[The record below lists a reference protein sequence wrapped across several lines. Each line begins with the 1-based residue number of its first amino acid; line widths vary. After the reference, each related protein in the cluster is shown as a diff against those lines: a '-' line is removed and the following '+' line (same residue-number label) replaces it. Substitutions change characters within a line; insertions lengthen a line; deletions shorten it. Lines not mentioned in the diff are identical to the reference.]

1 MAWVELSALV
11 KSCAR
16 PYHSGCFFQQR
27 WSHKPQMELF
37 RQRPH
42 TAARARNQ
50 MKTCHEIGNWK
61 CDKSGIGNA
70 TNPGAEKCW
79 CVACGRRRRLFHTG
93 ALLTKPLS
101 VEECL
106 GHGPLLPLKAN
117 VHELR
122 LVLRLGGLNF
132 GHFFLL
138 GDGN

>member
-1 MAWVELSALV
+1 M
-11 KSCAR
+11 
-16 PYHSGCFFQQR
+16 
-27 WSHKPQMELF
+27 
-37 RQRPH
+37 
-42 TAARARNQ
+42 
-50 MKTCHEIGNWK
+50 
-61 CDKSGIGNA
+61 
-70 TNPGAEKCW
+70 TNPGGGAEKCW

-132 GHFFLL
+132 DLTWRILL
-138 GDGN
+138 GLAKKDQSQVTKE

>member
-1 MAWVELSALV
+1 M
-11 KSCAR
+11 
-16 PYHSGCFFQQR
+16 
-27 WSHKPQMELF
+27 
-37 RQRPH
+37 
-42 TAARARNQ
+42 
-50 MKTCHEIGNWK
+50 
-61 CDKSGIGNA
+61 
-70 TNPGAEKCW
+70 TNPGGGAEKCW

-132 GHFFLL
+132 DLDLENSTWTWTWRILL
-138 GDGN
+138 GLAKKDQSQVTKE

>member
-1 MAWVELSALV
+1 M
-11 KSCAR
+11 
-16 PYHSGCFFQQR
+16 
-27 WSHKPQMELF
+27 
-37 RQRPH
+37 
-42 TAARARNQ
+42 
-50 MKTCHEIGNWK
+50 
-61 CDKSGIGNA
+61 
-70 TNPGAEKCW
+70 TNPGGGAEKCW

-132 GHFFLL
+132 DLDLEDYTLTWTWKILL
-138 GDGN
+138 GLAKKDQSQVTKE